1 MCQSNAYLV
10 DQTGGEK
17 LLMEDVSL
25 ITPLDEG
32 GVELV
37 GLFGD
42 RLTVN
47 AVLKEMDLL
56 KHRIVM
62 VESTEKF

>member
-1 MCQSNAYLV
+1 MCQSNAYLL
-10 DQTGGEK
+10 DQTGSEK

-32 GVELV
+32 GIELV

-42 RLTVN
+42 RLTVQ
-47 AVLKEMDLL
+47 AEIKELDLL

-62 VESTEKF
+62 TELIK

>member
-1 MCQSNAYLV
+1 MCQSNAYLL
-10 DQTGGEK
+10 DRSGGEK

-25 ITPLDEG
+25 ITPLEEG

-42 RLTVN
+42 RLTVQ

-56 KHRIVM
+56 KHKIVLS
-62 VESTEKF
+62 ETD

>member
-1 MCQSNAYLV
+1 MCQSNAYLL
-10 DQTGGEK
+10 DRSGSEK

-25 ITPLDEG
+25 ITPLEDG

-42 RLTVN
+42 RLTVQ
-47 AVLKEMDLL
+47 ATLKEMDLL
-56 KHRIVM
+56 KHRIVLD
-62 VESTEKF
+62 EIN